1 MLSFKSTFSSHWGKI
16 PCVQKFVFP
25 SKRVCSCCSNAVRI
39 IPGLIG
45 WACVL
50 LTKPSAPLPYA
61 WEADH
66 SHCVRDSC
74 KELLQSVKQC
84 LCPPATIKAKSSLYN
99 KQGEFSFFLCD
110 AEERIQRSPPFFYWD
125 ILVLQFVL
133 VSANKE
139 VNQLYVY
146 IYPHLLRSPSHPP
159 NSFHPSRLPQ
169 RAKLSSLGYRV
180 GPR

>member
-39 IPGLIG
+39 IPGLSG

-50 LTKPSAPLPYA
+50 LTKPSPLPYA
-61 WEADH
+61 READH
-66 SHCVRDSC
+66 SHCVRDSY

-99 KQGEFSFFLCD
+99 KQREFSFYVTLKKGY
-110 AEERIQRSPPFFYWD
+110 RGHLLFYWD

-146 IYPHLLRSPSHPP
+146 IYPHPLQSPSHPP

-169 RAKLSSLGYRV
+169 RAKLSSLAYRV